1 MKKLHVAVVASLMAR
16 AAAAPA
22 AGAVTFNAT
31 NTASDTPGGE
41 RFDQAVGLDY
51 TEQVLSDA
59 STFVWSAFNQPSP
72 ADRRP
77 VDAVTLVVEDIGGVA
92 FTSGDAIHL
101 SARYVGGY
109 PSGGDVRAEVTGV
122 LYHEAT
128 HVWQWDGRGRANG
141 GLIEGIADYV
151 RLKAGYAPA
160 HWVKPGQGDRWDQGY
175 DVTARFLDYC
185 ASLKPGFVAQLNAK
199 MKDGYSDDFF
209 AQITG
214 KSVQQLWRDY
224 KKKYGG

>member
-1 MKKLHVAVVASLMAR
+1 MKLHVAVVASLLTL

-22 AGAVTFNAT
+22 AGAVTFDAT

-51 TEQVLSDA
+51 AEQVLSDA
-59 STFVWSAFNQPSP
+59 STFVWNTFNQPSP

-92 FTSGDAIHL
+92 STRANGIHL

-109 PSGGDVRAEVTGV
+109 SGDVRTEVTGV
-122 LYHEAT
+122 LYHEVV
-128 HVWQWDGRGRANG
+128 HVWQW
-141 GLIEGIADYV
+141 GLQDYVAHPGIFEGIADYV
-151 RLKAGYAPA
+151 RLKAGYAPG
-160 HWVKPGQGDRWDQGY
+160 HWVQPGQGDRWDQGY

-185 ASLKPGFVAQLNAK
+185 DSLQPGFVAQLNAK
-199 MKDGYSDDFF
+199 LKDGYSEDYFL
-209 AQITG
+209 QILG
-214 KSVQQLWRDY
+214 KNVQQLWQDY
-224 KKKYGG
+224 KAKYGG

>member
-1 MKKLHVAVVASLMAR
+1 MKLHAAVAASLLAL
-16 AAAAPA
+16 AAAASA
-22 AGAVTFNAT
+22 ADAVTFDAT
-31 NTASDTPGGE
+31 NTASGTPGGR
-41 RFDQAVGLDY
+41 RFDQAVGLGY
-51 TEQVLSDA
+51 AKRVLSDA
-59 STFVWSAFNQPSP
+59 STFIWSTFNQRT
-72 ADRRP
+72 AAGRKP
-77 VDAVTLVVEDIGGVA
+77 VDAVTLVVEDIDGVA
-92 FTSGDAIHL
+92 FTSANGIHL

-109 PSGGDVRAEVTGV
+109 SSGDVKAEVTGV

-151 RLKAGYAPA
+151 RLKAGYAPG
-160 HWVKPGQGDRWDQGY
+160 HWVQPGQGDRWDQGY